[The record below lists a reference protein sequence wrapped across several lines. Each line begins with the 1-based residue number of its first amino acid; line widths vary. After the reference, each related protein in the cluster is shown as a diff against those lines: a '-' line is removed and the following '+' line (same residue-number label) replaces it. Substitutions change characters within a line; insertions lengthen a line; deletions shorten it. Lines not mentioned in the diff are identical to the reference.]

1 MMKPAEMRSMTED
14 QLTKLE
20 TDLYVEWRNLRF
32 QESVGQLTNNARI
45 RTIRK
50 DIARIL
56 TIRHERVL
64 DAELGS

>member
-1 MMKPAEMRSMTED
+1 MKPAEMRSLTVD

-20 TDLYVEWRNLRF
+20 TDLYEEWRNLRF

-56 TIRHERVL
+56 TVRHERVL
-64 DAELGS
+64 DAELSN

>member
-1 MMKPAEMRSMTED
+1 MKPAEMRSLTED
-14 QLTKLE
+14 QLGKLE